1 MPASTALSATYRM
14 TLSSSVSFSTTVPL
28 KRPWKRCPTRS
39 CVLLN
44 HCTYVPPAPLH
55 AAGEGR
61 LRCVDDQVIV
71 VGHQLV
77 FVHDP
82 LVAFDGVAE
91 ELEKAEAVGIAQED
105 VLVVVAA
112 TEQVP
117 GGA

>member
-1 MPASTALSATYRM
+1 
-14 TLSSSVSFSTTVPL
+14 
-28 KRPWKRCPTRS
+28 
-39 CVLLN
+39 
-44 HCTYVPPAPLH
+44 
-55 AAGEGR
+55 
-61 LRCVDDQVIV
+61 VIV

-77 FVHDP
+77 FVYDP
-82 LVAFDGVAE
+82 VVAFDGVAE